1 MGLELGFGIAQK
13 KNDNMDLTVGVGD
26 PHEPGYLRL
35 YRTVYCGLFSI
46 QVEEQRILANCSTDL
61 LHSR

>member
-1 MGLELGFGIAQK
+1 MII
-13 KNDNMDLTVGVGD
+13 DLTVGVGD

-35 YRTVYCGLFSI
+35 YRTVYGGWFSI

-61 LHSR
+61 LIADDSGGQKD